1 MPYKFIV
8 PVDNHGFAGAPDV
21 ALRGLGR
28 LMWATERAALSEGDC
43 FKQPN
48 ELLVLGYFKGMHIGV
63 RRPFWLSK
71 ALG

>member
-8 PVDNHGFAGAPDV
+8 PVDDHGFAGAPDV

-28 LMWATERAALSEGDC
+28 LVWATETAALSEGDC
-43 FKQPN
+43 FRQPN

-63 RRPFWLSK
+63 SCFLWF
-71 ALG
+71 